1 MNTGTYS
8 VHSLWSTS
16 LQDYVAMLKKC
27 GFNSVRLTLSANVML
42 NLDSFKVNGAN
53 ESLNPGINSMTA
65 GQHLD
70 DLVERLAKEDILVM
84 LNLHRM
90 TGEGDNAEDIGP
102 YWYSTAYP
110 ESRIM
115 EAWVNIAKRYV
126 NKPNVF
132 AMDIKNEPHGSTW
145 GTGDTSTD
153 FANFCQRLGNAIL
166 QVNPN
171 VLIGVAGVTKCVWSD
186 SVGPALQHPV
196 SLNVPD
202 KIFYT
207 PHFYNVY
214 KWWPN
219 VNFKQYMDE
228 CVGDV
233 VRAGLPVIVGEWGY
247 NEDEPSDMRW
257 LAEFTNYMNDLRI
270 TNSMYWAVNENAGE
284 NHGILFTSSA
294 VVKQFKIDA
303 INKIVNRV

>member
-1 MNTGTYS
+1 
-8 VHSLWSTS
+8 
-16 LQDYVAMLKKC
+16 MLKKC

-42 NLDSFKVNGAN
+42 NLDSLKVNGAN

-153 FANFCQRLGNAIL
+153 FANFCQRVGNAIL

-171 VLIGVAGVTKCVWSD
+171 VFIGVAGVTKCVWSD
-186 SVGPALQHPV
+186 SVGQHPV
-196 SLNVPD
+196 SLIRWVAYGVTIWHD
-202 KIFYT
+202 TATAGK
-207 PHFYNVY
+207 HCCMCSS
-214 KWWPN
+214 WPWRTAARPARQGCS
-219 VNFKQYMDE
+219 K
-228 CVGDV
+228 
-233 VRAGLPVIVGEWGY
+233 LGEGG
-247 NEDEPSDMRW
+247 P
-257 LAEFTNYMNDLRI
+257 LQ
-270 TNSMYWAVNENAGE
+270 G
-284 NHGILFTSSA
+284 G
-294 VVKQFKIDA
+294 
-303 INKIVNRV
+303 